1 MGVAEWF
8 RMRILVIFA
17 GEMREERDYMDK
29 DVKGARRGRAY
40 GYVLVCVVV
49 VFVIGWLWMK
59 NRESERRLREA
70 EYRYEWVQDS
80 IKRAREAERQ
90 RIVWEQEIKEARRID
105 SAIAARRRVEELTK
119 PEPEQPK
126 YTWDRLES
134 MVRDLSNEG
143 YYAVVWKVNDGSS
156 AWIVKYKKGGREYI
170 RRFNPETGKY
180 GPVTRL
186 KQHDVGEFSVYGD
199 KSRWYRYGPQN
210 VLIYEVNG
218 EERERFGNFRLIDLY
233 TPGDGDEDEEGEDFY
248 YDNEEDMYM
257 YYGR

>member
-1 MGVAEWF
+1 
-8 RMRILVIFA
+8 
-17 GEMREERDYMDK
+17 MDK

-40 GYVLVCVVV
+40 GYVLACVVIVIAFV
-49 VFVIGWLWMK
+49 VLWVK

-70 EYRYEWVQDS
+70 EYRYEWMQDS
-80 IKRAREAERQ
+80 IRRAQDAERQ
-90 RIVWEQEIKEARRID
+90 RVLWEQQREEARRID
-105 SAIAARRRVEELTK
+105 SAIAMRREIEKL

-126 YTWDRLES
+126 YTWDRLET

-156 AWIVKYKKGGREYI
+156 AWIVIYEKGGRKYI

-180 GPVTRL
+180 GSVTRL
-186 KQHDVGEFSVYGD
+186 KQHDLGEFYVYGD
-199 KSRWYRYGPQN
+199 KSRWYKYGPKN
-210 VLIYEVNG
+210 DLIYEVNG
-218 EERERFGNFRLIDLY
+218 MERERFGNFRLIDLY
-233 TPGDGDEDEEGEDFY
+233 TPGGGDEDEEGEDFY

>member
-1 MGVAEWF
+1 
-8 RMRILVIFA
+8 MRILVIFA
-17 GEMREERDYMDK
+17 GEMREKRDYMDK
-29 DVKGARRGRAY
+29 DAKGARRGRAY

-80 IKRAREAERQ
+80 ISMARDAERQ
-90 RIVWEQEIKEARRID
+90 RLVWEQQREEARRID
-105 SAIAARRRVEELTK
+105 SAIAVRRRVEELAK

-186 KQHDVGEFSVYGD
+186 TQHDVGEFYVYGD
-199 KSRWYRYGPQN
+199 KSRWYKYGPQN

-218 EERERFGNFRLIDLY
+218 VERERFGNFRLIDLY

>member
-1 MGVAEWF
+1 MKAEHK
-8 RMRILVIFA
+8 RP
-17 GEMREERDYMDK
+17 GDYMDK
-29 DVKGARRGRAY
+29 EVKGARRGRAY
-40 GYVLVCVVV
+40 GYVLVCVVIVFAFV
-49 VFVIGWLWMK
+49 VLWVK

-70 EYRYEWVQDS
+70 EYRYEWMQDS
-80 IKRAREAERQ
+80 IRRARDAERQ
-90 RIVWEQEIKEARRID
+90 RLLWEQKREEAQRID
-105 SAIAARRRVEELTK
+105 SAIATRRQIEERTK
-119 PEPEQPK
+119 PEQPK
-126 YTWDRLES
+126 YTWERLET

-156 AWIVKYKKGGREYI
+156 AWIVIYEKGGRKYI

-186 KQHDVGEFSVYGD
+186 KQHDLGEFYVYGD
-199 KSRWYRYGPQN
+199 KSRWYRYGPKN
-210 VLIYEVNG
+210 DLIYEVNG
-218 EERERFGNFRLIDLY
+218 VERERFGNFRLIDLY

>member
-1 MGVAEWF
+1 
-8 RMRILVIFA
+8 
-17 GEMREERDYMDK
+17 MDK
-29 DVKGARRGRAY
+29 EVKGARRGRAY
-40 GYVLVCVVV
+40 GYVGVCVVV
-49 VFVIGWLWMK
+49 VFAFVVLWVK

-70 EYRYEWVQDS
+70 EYRYEWMQDS
-80 IKRAREAERQ
+80 IRRARDAERQ

-105 SAIAARRRVEELTK
+105 SAIAARRQIEERMK
-119 PEPEQPK
+119 PEPERPK
-126 YTWDRLES
+126 YTWDRLET

-156 AWIVKYKKGGREYI
+156 AWIVIYEKGGREYI

-186 KQHDVGEFSVYGD
+186 KQHDLGEFYVYGD
-199 KSRWYRYGPQN
+199 KSRWYKYGPKN
-210 VLIYEVNG
+210 DLIYEVNG
-218 EERERFGNFRLIDLY
+218 VERERFGNFRLIDLY
-233 TPGDGDEDEEGEDFY
+233 TPGGGDEDEEGEDFY

>member
-1 MGVAEWF
+1 
-8 RMRILVIFA
+8 
-17 GEMREERDYMDK
+17 MREERDHMDK
-29 DVKGARRGRAY
+29 EVKGARRGRAY
-40 GYVLVCVVV
+40 WYVGGCVVV
-49 VFVIGWLWMK
+49 VFAFVALWVK

-70 EYRYEWVQDS
+70 EYRYEWMQDS
-80 IKRAREAERQ
+80 IRRARDAERQ

-105 SAIAARRRVEELTK
+105 SAIAARRQIEERMK

-126 YTWDRLES
+126 YTWDRLET

-156 AWIVKYKKGGREYI
+156 AWIVIYEKGGREYI

-186 KQHDVGEFSVYGD
+186 KQHDLGEFYVYGD
-199 KSRWYRYGPQN
+199 KSRWYKYGPKN
-210 VLIYEVNG
+210 DLIYEVNG
-218 EERERFGNFRLIDLY
+218 MERERFGNFRLIDLY
-233 TPGDGDEDEEGEDFY
+233 TPGGGDEDEEGEDFY

>member
-1 MGVAEWF
+1 
-8 RMRILVIFA
+8 
-17 GEMREERDYMDK
+17 MDK
-29 DVKGARRGRAY
+29 EVKGARRGRAY
-40 GYVLVCVVV
+40 WYVGVCVVV
-49 VFVIGWLWMK
+49 VFAFVVLWVK

-70 EYRYEWVQDS
+70 EYRYERVQDS
-80 IKRAREAERQ
+80 IRRAREAERQ
-90 RIVWEQEIKEARRID
+90 RVRWEQEIKEARRID
-105 SAIAARRRVEELTK
+105 SAIAARRQIEERMK
-119 PEPEQPK
+119 PEPERPK

-156 AWIVKYKKGGREYI
+156 AWIVIYEKGGREYI

-186 KQHDVGEFSVYGD
+186 KQHDLGEFYVYGD
-199 KSRWYRYGPQN
+199 KSRWYKYGPKN
-210 VLIYEVNG
+210 DLIYEVNG
-218 EERERFGNFRLIDLY
+218 MERERFGNFRLIDLY
-233 TPGDGDEDEEGEDFY
+233 TPGGGDEDEEGEDFY